1 MRVRNVQRRSEEI
14 ELQMTPMIDIVFQ
27 LLVFFIMTFKIVTAE
42 GDFSIKMPQAYES
55 GDPSDDQP
63 LVVVVTITARADGG
77 LGDVIWASESKP
89 LGEDAPYRNDP
100 FGELRYRIRQYVND
114 DGTGKSTAAETE
126 VELDCDRTLHFQHV
140 MSAITHIKG
149 YIDDKTN
156 ERVNLVEK
164 IRFKPHPVGSS

>member
-1 MRVRNVQRRSEEI
+1 MRVRNVRRHEGEV

-55 GDPSDDQP
+55 GEPTDDQP

-77 LGDVIWASESKP
+77 LGDVFWASDSKP
-89 LGEDAPYRNDP
+89 LGDDEGFSNDP
-100 FGELRYRIRQYVND
+100 FGHLRRKVREYVGD
-114 DGTGKSTAAETE
+114 EGGRKPTGQEAE
-126 VELDCDRTLHFQHV
+126 VELDCAPNLHFQHV

-149 YIDDKTN
+149 YIDNKTK

-164 IRFKPHPVGSS
+164 IRFKPHPMGSS